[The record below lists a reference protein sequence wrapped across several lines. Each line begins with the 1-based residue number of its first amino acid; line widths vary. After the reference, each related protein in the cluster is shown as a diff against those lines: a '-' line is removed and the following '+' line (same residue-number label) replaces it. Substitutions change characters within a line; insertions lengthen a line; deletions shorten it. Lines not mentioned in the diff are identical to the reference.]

1 MANSY
6 KTLKEDF
13 VSNLTGGSIN
23 EINAVTTVAPAA
35 VILWSVLQHRLS
47 YFAPYTL
54 PSFLMDFLLNCGAI
68 LFATTSY
75 SSNPLLLSTRLV
87 SPAVLI
93 CLVSTPATSRHKKAK
108 PPIPNKTQGREGGGS
123 GGTESVEGG
132 DLFPRKAF
140 LTVYRGSMMVI
151 TCIAILA
158 VDFKV
163 FPRRFAKVENWG
175 TSLMDLGVGSFVFS
189 AGIVGAGPVLKGQ
202 YSGRRTTL
210 GSRLYAAAR
219 HSLPL
224 LILGL
229 IRLYSVKGLDY
240 AEHVTEYGVHWNFF
254 FTLGLLPPFVAVFQ
268 SLFAYIPSYALLS
281 FLLGITYE
289 ILLDFTSL
297 KAYIL
302 TAKRTDLLSQ
312 NREGVFSFFGY
323 LAIFL
328 AGQATGMYVLPRNY
342 SGWEFLRRKF
352 GGNDTS
358 ERLQR
363 RTLLFTLLGWSTLWI
378 LLFELSTHLSFGLGL
393 QVSRRLA
400 NLPYFLWVTAFNTTQ
415 LSLFCLIESYFF
427 PLPPTS
433 KASPTTESQHYNTA
447 VSKVLHAF
455 NRNGLP
461 IFLLANLL
469 TGLVNLTLRT
479 LDYTP
484 LQAIGVLGGYTALLA
499 AVAVG
504 LDVYDISIKL

>member
-13 VSNLTGGSIN
+13 VSNLTGGSIT
-23 EINAVTTVAPAA
+23 EINAVTAVAPAA
-35 VILWSVLQHRLS
+35 VALWSVLQSRFS

-54 PSFLMDFLLNCGAI
+54 PSFLVDLLLNCGAI
-68 LFATTSY
+68 LFATTTY
-75 SSNPLLLSTRLV
+75 SSHPLLLNVLLIFPSILIYLV
-87 SPAVLI
+87 SAPAAPRHRK
-93 CLVSTPATSRHKKAK
+93 TKPA
-108 PPIPNKTQGREGGGS
+108 IPNKTQGKEAKRNEGA
-123 GGTESVEGG
+123 EGVGDG

-140 LTVYRGSMMVI
+140 LTTYRGSMMVA
-151 TCIAILA
+151 TCVAILA

-189 AGIVGAGPVLKGQ
+189 AGIVGAGPVLKEQ
-202 YSGRRTTL
+202 YSGHKTTL
-210 GSRLYAAAR
+210 GKRLYAAVR
-219 HSLPL
+219 HSLSL

-254 FTLGLLPPFVAVFQ
+254 FTLGLLPPFVALFQ

-281 FLLGITYE
+281 LLLGATYE

-302 TAKRTDLLSQ
+302 IAKRTDLLSQ

-342 SGWEFLRRKF
+342 SGWELLGRKF
-352 GGNDTS
+352 SGNDIS
-358 ERLQR
+358 ERSQR
-363 RTLLFTLLGWSTLWI
+363 RTLLFTLLGWGALWTT
-378 LLFELSTHLSFGLGL
+378 LFEFSTHISFGLGL

-400 NLPYFLWVTAFNTTQ
+400 NLPYFLWVTAFNTAQ
-415 LSLFCLIESYFF
+415 LTLFCLIESYF
-427 PLPPTS
+427 PPPQFS
-433 KASPTTESQHYNTA
+433 RASLAAESQHYNAA

-461 IFLLANLL
+461 IFLLA
-469 TGLVNLTLRT
+469 
-479 LDYTP
+479 
-484 LQAIGVLGGYTALLA
+484 IGVLGVYTTLLA

-504 LDVYDISIKL
+504 LNMYNISIKL